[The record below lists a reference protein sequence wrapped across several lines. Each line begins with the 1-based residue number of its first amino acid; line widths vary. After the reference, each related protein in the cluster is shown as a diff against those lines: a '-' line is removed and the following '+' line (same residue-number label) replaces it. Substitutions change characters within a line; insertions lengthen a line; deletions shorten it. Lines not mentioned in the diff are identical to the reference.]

1 MTLSDILS
9 PSFES
14 ILKAVPKQPTDV
26 LWKRCLSIGSQFCE
40 AVVGAGYLSWEQMVN
55 ASCRYCLGCSSQG
68 GVIFW
73 QIDQEGRVHDGKVMY
88 YRSDCHRDKDRHPT
102 WVSSLLCRRY
112 HWRDCQQTSHCLFGL
127 HLLSEKLRVKSEEG
141 IARRPEGKSQ
151 FATAVVEAE
160 KTAVIMS
167 ELCPQYIWLAA
178 GGLWAL
184 QPDLF
189 RPLRGRKVILFP
201 DTDPDLRAYTLWYN
215 TAQQVMKSF
224 LWPRHNKIIVSD
236 FLERNASAEQK
247 QRKIDLV
254 DYILESNC
262 FASEKYLACK

>member
-55 ASCRYCLGCSSQG
+55 ASCRYCLGCSCQG

-88 YRSDCHRDKDRHPT
+88 YLPDCHRDKDRHPT
-102 WVSSLLCRRY
+102 WVSNLLCRRY
-112 HWRDCQQTSHCLFGL
+112 HWQDCQQTSHCFFGL

-201 DTDPDLRAYTLWYN
+201 DTDEDGTAFRRWYDV
-215 TAQQVMKSF
+215 AQTVMASPFWEDSPPIRVSPILELKASPAQKS
-224 LWPRHNKIIVSD
+224 
-236 FLERNASAEQK
+236 A
-247 QRKIDLV
+247 KIDLI
-254 DYILESNC
+254 DYIFEH
-262 FASEKYLACK
+262 